1 MRMRAQRMARD
12 AAEAGETDTQAKT
25 NALPCSAQTKPMLQR
40 LLRAPEQ
47 RASRRRV
54 ELHESKILPGLPTC
68 PGKREGET
76 TVTDEKILQALK
88 RLRVETGSLAYLGCG
103 REHNCGT
110 HGCAILRQAADLI
123 ERLTARGEMMKGTSN
138 FDKLCHQVYN
148 ADGNG
153 RDYIGKATGVTCRL
167 CKSPLYAYY
176 CEERLYLVECKT
188 CEMKALVKA
197 ENPQVAACRA
207 FGSEVK

>member
-1 MRMRAQRMARD
+1 MTS
-12 AAEAGETDTQAKT
+12 EEIVK
-25 NALPCSAQTKPMLQR
+25 
-40 LLRAPEQ
+40 
-47 RASRRRV
+47 
-54 ELHESKILPGLPTC
+54 
-68 PGKREGET
+68 
-76 TVTDEKILQALK
+76 ALK
-88 RLRVETGSLAYLGCG
+88 RLRVETVSLACIGCG
-103 REHNCGT
+103 REHSCGT
-110 HGCAILRQAADLI
+110 HGCAILRAAADLI
-123 ERLTARGEMMKGTSN
+123 ERLTAGCEMMKGASN

-197 ENPQVAACRA
+197 ENPQVAAYRA
-207 FGSEVK
+207 FESEVK

>member
-1 MRMRAQRMARD
+1 MTS
-12 AAEAGETDTQAKT
+12 EEIIK
-25 NALPCSAQTKPMLQR
+25 ALRC
-40 LLRAPEQ
+40 
-47 RASRRRV
+47 
-54 ELHESKILPGLPTC
+54 
-68 PGKREGET
+68 
-76 TVTDEKILQALK
+76 
-88 RLRVETGSLAYLGCG
+88 LRVETGSLSCLGCG
-103 REHNCGT
+103 HEHSCNV
-110 HGCAILRQAADLI
+110 HGCAILREAADMI
-123 ERLTARGEMMKGTSN
+123 ERLPAGGEMMKGASN

-153 RDYIGKATGVTCRL
+153 RDYIGKATGATCRL

-197 ENPQVAACRA
+197 ENPQVAAYRA